1 MRPFRVAVRLQE
13 RIVMA
18 PEQRGHT
25 VSPNN
30 LTDRIT
36 ATLRDAIVSGK
47 YAPGGQLPPGKE
59 LGLHFGVSITVVREA
74 LSRLKADGLVAS
86 RQGKGVFVP
95 KDTKARPF
103 RLEPGGTKRSLSD
116 IFELRMG
123 VEVQAAGLAAE
134 RRTSRDLALMAKYLK
149 AMQPAQEKFEEA
161 LAADLA
167 FHRTIAEATRNPLIV
182 GFMQFLQP
190 HLHEAIALARATS
203 AKRSDTEA
211 EAYQEH
217 VDIYEAIAAKDVPLA
232 QNSVRLVLNGSLK
245 RLSET
250 P

>member
-1 MRPFRVAVRLQE
+1 MTS
-13 RIVMA
+13 
-18 PEQRGHT
+18 EQPVHT

-36 ATLRDAIVSGK
+36 ATLRNDIVSGK

-59 LGLHFGVSITVVREA
+59 LGQHFGVSITVVREA

-95 KDTKARPF
+95 NDSRARPF
-103 RLEPGGTKRSLSD
+103 RLEPGSGTKRSLSD

-123 VEVQAAGLAAE
+123 VEVQAASLAAE
-134 RRTSRDLALMAKYLK
+134 RRTARDLSLMAKCLK
-149 AMQPAQEKFEEA
+149 AMEPARKPFGEA

-182 GFMQFLQP
+182 GFMEFLQP
-190 HLHEAIALARATS
+190 HLQEAIALARTTS
-203 AKRSDTEA
+203 ARRPDTEA
-211 EAYQEH
+211 DAHKEH
-217 VDIYEAIAAKDVPLA
+217 LDIYEAIAAKDPRRA
-232 QNSVRLVLNGSLK
+232 RRAVRLVLNGSLK
-245 RLSET
+245 RLSDAT
-250 P
+250 PSAR

>member
-1 MRPFRVAVRLQE
+1 MTS
-13 RIVMA
+13 
-18 PEQRGHT
+18 EQPVHT

-36 ATLRDAIVSGK
+36 ATLRNDIVSGK

-59 LGLHFGVSITVVREA
+59 LGQHFGVSITVVREA

-95 KDTKARPF
+95 NDSRARPF
-103 RLEPGGTKRSLSD
+103 RLEPGSGTKRSLSD

-123 VEVQAAGLAAE
+123 VEVQAASLAAE
-134 RRTSRDLALMAKYLK
+134 RRTARDLSLMAKCLK
-149 AMQPAQEKFEEA
+149 AMEPARKPFGEA

-182 GFMQFLQP
+182 GFMEFLQP
-190 HLHEAIALARATS
+190 HLQEAIALARKTS
-203 AKRSDTEA
+203 ARRPDTEA
-211 EAYQEH
+211 DAHKEH
-217 VDIYEAIAAKDVPLA
+217 LDIYEAIAAKDPRRA
-232 QNSVRLVLNGSLK
+232 RRAVRLVLNGSLK
-245 RLSET
+245 RLSDAT
-250 P
+250 PSAR